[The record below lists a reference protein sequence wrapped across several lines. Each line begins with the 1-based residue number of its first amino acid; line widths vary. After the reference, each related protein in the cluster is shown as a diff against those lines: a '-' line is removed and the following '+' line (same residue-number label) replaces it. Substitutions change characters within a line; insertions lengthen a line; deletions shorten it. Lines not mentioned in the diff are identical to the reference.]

1 MTPGDIPDK
10 YQGIID
16 HSDYLT
22 TKVRRLEAEIIQ
34 LRRHLANAYEQRD
47 SARDTAALL
56 EVVADAGLGLAYSGA
71 CDYCDSHAA
80 TELND
85 CPDKY
90 GWHGAYNQMADVLE
104 HLQ

>member
-1 MTPGDIPDK
+1 MTPGDIPAK

-16 HSDYLT
+16 HAEYLVL
-22 TKVRRLEAEIIQ
+22 KVSRLEAEIIQ
-34 LRRHLANAYEQRD
+34 LRRQLSNAYGQRD

-56 EVVADAGLGLAYSGA
+56 EVIADAGLGLAYSGA

-80 TELND
+80 TELNN
-85 CPDKY
+85 CPDKH
-90 GWHGAYNQMADVLE
+90 GWHSAYNQMADVLE

>member
-1 MTPGDIPDK
+1 MTPGDIPEK

-34 LRRHLANAYEQRD
+34 LRRQLDNAYELMHK
-47 SARDTAALL
+47 ARDTAALL
-56 EVVADAGLGLAYSGA
+56 EHVADAGLGLAYSGA
-71 CDYCDSHAA
+71 CEFCDSQAA
-80 TELND
+80 TELNN
-85 CPDKY
+85 CPDKH
-90 GWHGAYNQMADVLE
+90 GWHSAYNQMAEVIE